1 MMIKA
6 KKHAGFTILEL
17 LIAALLTS
25 IIATAAFS
33 FFIRTNE
40 QYLSQDDISEMQ
52 QNVRASIQN
61 ITRELRMAGYCITD
75 TTIIPLAIDSLSGL
89 TDTLTIRRDTFTV
102 KFYVDHSDSLHPA
115 LMKEV
120 NGQAQVFAD
129 EISGMP
135 LSRYCFEG
143 PEEELKKT
151 YITQPAIFVHS
162 IAVLNILQE
171 MDIKPEGVAGHS
183 LGEYSAILAA
193 GVIDFPTALEI
204 VKERARL
211 MEEAGELGRA
221 ILKNDDAEFVD
232 AIGDVVVVETEDE
245 CELDREDAEDHR
257 QAPSHQGEEGRRQ
270 VGDNHGYEV

>member
-129 EISGMP
+129 EISGFDVSVVG
-135 LSRYCFEG
+135 SR
-143 PEEELKKT
+143 
-151 YITQPAIFVHS
+151 
-162 IAVLNILQE
+162 AVRVTLT
-171 MDIKPEGVAGHS
+171 GTTS
-183 LGEYSAILAA
+183 
-193 GVIDFPTALEI
+193 
-204 VKERARL
+204 R
-211 MEEAGELGRA
+211 
-221 ILKNDDAEFVD
+221 NDDQINNGQRLERTATQ
-232 AIGDVVVVETEDE
+232 VVN
-245 CELDREDAEDHR
+245 LR
-257 QAPSHQGEEGRRQ
+257 
-270 VGDNHGYEV
+270 NL